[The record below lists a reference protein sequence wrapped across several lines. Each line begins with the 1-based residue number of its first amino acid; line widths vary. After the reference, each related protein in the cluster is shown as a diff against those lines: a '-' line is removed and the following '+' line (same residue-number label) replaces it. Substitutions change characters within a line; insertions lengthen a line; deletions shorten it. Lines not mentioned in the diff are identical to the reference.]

1 MFTLNQDF
9 ECDTSAGIV
18 LCVGLKPEVTSTF
31 KVLQLQLS
39 RLLPQLPNPPKI
51 DVIVD
56 GVIGPS
62 VALSLQMVVARIA
75 RGYPGILHDLGALV
89 YAPAEQMIIEIARCS
104 DLLTSYIN
112 QIITHD
118 PNAVRSPPPLAEPK
132 AEDPIALAKRVFT
145 PKRLIAGSVALASL
159 AGLTAVASASDSRV
173 LGRADRSHLLPA
185 SDGTDDDSSYD
196 DDDGGDGDEPDVI
209 DIPVNAPA
217 LALPSPAA

>member
-1 MFTLNQDF
+1 MFARDQDF

-39 RLLPQLPNPPKI
+39 RLLPQLPNPPKVA
-51 DVIVD
+51 VIVD

-62 VALSLQMVVARIA
+62 VALSLQMVIARIA
-75 RGYPGILHDLGALV
+75 RGYPGVLHDLRVLV
-89 YAPAEQMIIEIARCS
+89 YAPAEQMILEIARHA

-112 QIITHD
+112 QILTHD

-132 AEDPIALAKRVFT
+132 PEDPVAFAKRIFT
-145 PKRLIAGSVALASL
+145 TKRLIASGVALAGL
-159 AGLTAVASASDSRV
+159 AGLTAVASASDSRA
-173 LGRADRSHLLPA
+173 LGRIDRSSFLPE
-185 SDGTDDDSSYD
+185 SDGTDED
-196 DDDGGDGDEPDVI
+196 DDADEDDEPDVI
-209 DIPVNAPA
+209 DAPVNAPI